1 MSGRIRALEDA
12 LGIEFSARQ
21 EGAGGRGRGR
31 GLEDVSTPAP
41 ALAPIPEL
49 RSAASR
55 LEENSA
61 ARIASRSLGAVHP
74 LLVPDLL
81 DIKKDIDAFV
91 PYDASASLKDGGG
104 MITGT
109 GGKGDDGVDEGGKD
123 MITAFGTLS
132 IRDGKNM
139 RFLGASATE
148 VRFSF
153 SFPLER

>member
-21 EGAGGRGRGR
+21 AGAGAGGL
-31 GLEDVSTPAP
+31 GLEGISTP
-41 ALAPIPEL
+41 ALAPES
-49 RSAASR
+49 RSTASR

-74 LLVPDLL
+74 LLVPELL

-91 PYDASASLKDGGG
+91 PHDASASKDGGG

-109 GGKGDDGVDEGGKD
+109 GGKGDDGVEEGGKD